1 MRLAN
6 AQSGV
11 LSREQVLSFDVSRH
25 IIARLLND
33 DRWRMIDRGIYLTL
47 PVEPSW
53 LALAWAG
60 ILIGGVGARLGPN
73 ASGFLYKLVELEP
86 IPVDVLV
93 PVARYAQRHG
103 PWHFHR
109 ERAGARSAS
118 THGSLPR
125 LDVEATVLE
134 LCAKSTEG
142 EIVGLISTAV
152 QRRLTT
158 PGRLSKALA
167 ARRRQRHRRLI
178 NDLLRDVAVGAE
190 SRLEVSYLRKVER
203 AHGLPDGN
211 RQRRRH
217 GLPYFTDVGY
227 DDYALL
233 IELDGRVGHE
243 GTDRFRDMERDNRFA
258 LVDWTTLRYGWYD
271 VVERPCEVAA
281 QVAQPPDV
289 QGLARNTYPL
299 PSLRSLAF
307 LIVQDPT
314 GTIRLKPAH

>member
-1 MRLAN
+1 MYQRLEVPSGLMRLAN

-11 LSREQVLSFDVSRH
+11 LSREQVLSFDLSRH
-25 IIARLLND
+25 VIARLLNT
-33 DRWRMIDRGIYLTL
+33 DRWRLIDRGIYLTL

-73 ASGFLYKLVELEP
+73 ASSYLYKLAEP
-86 IPVDVLV
+86 EPMPVDVLV

-125 LDVEATVLE
+125 LDVEATVLD
-134 LCAKSTEG
+134 LCARSTEG

-167 ARRRQRHRRLI
+167 ARSRQRYRRLI
-178 NDLLRDVAVGAE
+178 NDLLCDVAVGAE

-203 AHGLPDGN
+203 AHGLPDGD

-233 IELDGRVGHE
+233 VELDGRLGHE
-243 GTDRFRDMERDNRFA
+243 GIARFRDMERDNRFA

-281 QVAQPPDV
+281 QVAQLLMSRGWPGTPTRCRRC
-289 QGLARNTYPL
+289 ARW
-299 PSLRSLAF
+299 RS
-307 LIVQDPT
+307 
-314 GTIRLKPAH
+314 

>member
-11 LSREQVLSFDVSRH
+11 LSREQVLSFDLSRH
-25 IIARLLND
+25 VIARLLNT
-33 DRWRMIDRGIYLTL
+33 DRWRLIDRGIYLTL

-73 ASGFLYKLVELEP
+73 ASSYLYKLVEPEP
-86 IPVDVLV
+86 MPVDVLV

-125 LDVEATVLE
+125 LDVEATVLD
-134 LCAKSTEG
+134 LCARSTEG

-158 PGRLSKALA
+158 PGRLSCQWPI
-167 ARRRQRHRRLI
+167 RGPRWWP
-178 NDLLRDVAVGAE
+178 GE
-190 SRLEVSYLRKVER
+190 SPQSSGVS
-203 AHGLPDGN
+203 
-211 RQRRRH
+211 
-217 GLPYFTDVGY
+217 
-227 DDYALL
+227 
-233 IELDGRVGHE
+233 
-243 GTDRFRDMERDNRFA
+243 
-258 LVDWTTLRYGWYD
+258 
-271 VVERPCEVAA
+271 
-281 QVAQPPDV
+281 
-289 QGLARNTYPL
+289 
-299 PSLRSLAF
+299 
-307 LIVQDPT
+307 
-314 GTIRLKPAH
+314 